1 MNRRASTGCR
11 LHELSVCSGGASG
24 ALPGAHGWRLRAQPL
39 KPGAASPLGPPFRAR
54 NCFQLG
60 WPEWSEEL
68 FFSVCEI
75 YRVSLFSA
83 GLSSPL
89 PASRPPLPLP
99 RGVYAELCCLL
110 RNPPTH
116 PPTPCA
122 CEGAGFPGVLTT
134 GWNPGLSGLAVP
146 LGPLEEIFPG
156 TLLLPGI

>member
-1 MNRRASTGCR
+1 MNRRVSAGCR
-11 LHELSVCSGGASG
+11 FLELSVCSGGTLG
-24 ALPGAHGWRLRAQPL
+24 ALPGAHGWRLLAQPP

-60 WPEWSEEL
+60 WPEWLEEL
-68 FFSVCEI
+68 FLSVCEV

-99 RGVYAELCCLL
+99 EECMQSSAAFRET
-110 RNPPTH
+110 PPL
-116 PPTPCA
+116 PPCA
-122 CEGAGFPGVLTT
+122 RKGAGFPGVLTT
-134 GWNPGLSGLAVP
+134 GWNPGLSGLAIP
-146 LGPLEEIFPG
+146 LGPLEDIFPG